1 MAAYEVLTI
10 NTNIPQIQAPQSGD
24 TYSFPRVA
32 EFSAG
37 TAAAPALTTT
47 GDTDTGVFFPAANT
61 WAVATGASE
70 RMRITS
76 GGNVGIQTTNPQAA
90 LDVVGSIRASAELR
104 LSDDQLVRWGTSDSA
119 GIIGKSGGS
128 GGYLKLSANSEVA
141 RVKSEGQFRFIPR
154 ATDPGNAEAGDV
166 YYNSGT
172 NKLRVYNGTA
182 WVDLH

>member
-47 GDTDTGVFFPAANT
+47 GDTDTGVFFPAVNT
-61 WAVATGASE
+61 WAVATGGSE
-70 RMRITS
+70 RMRLDS
-76 GGNVGIQTTNPQAA
+76 AGDLGIGTTNPVEK

-104 LSDDQLVRWGTSDSA
+104 LSDDQPVRWGTSDSA
-119 GIIGKSGGS
+119 GVIGKSGGS
-128 GGYLKLSANSEVA
+128 GGYLKLSANNEIA
-141 RVKSEGQFRFIPR
+141 RAKSEGQFRFIPR
-154 ATDPGNAEAGDV
+154 DTDPGNAEAGDV
-166 YYNSGT
+166 YYNSST